1 MPDSTPRP
9 LLPGPPRTLA
19 ERVATWVRS
28 AFLGRLLV
36 VGLLLMVLEALGEGV
51 GEGVGT
57 GDEEERS

>member
-1 MPDSTPRP
+1 MKVSTAAVFDSGGY
-9 LLPGPPRTLA
+9 LI
-19 ERVATWVRS
+19 
-28 AFLGRLLV
+28 V

>member
-1 MPDSTPRP
+1 MHPA
-9 LLPGPPRTLA
+9 LLGDVKVTTAAVFDGGVYLI
-19 ERVATWVRS
+19 
-28 AFLGRLLV
+28 V

>member
-1 MPDSTPRP
+1 VFDGGVY
-9 LLPGPPRTLA
+9 LI
-19 ERVATWVRS
+19 
-28 AFLGRLLV
+28 V